1 LSLRVCDTL
10 YSIVARI
17 DEELDVTLGETC
29 DTLQACQS
37 RSTGCFEAQTYLECS
52 EWRRRTRS
60 ASLLIVARLRLLVFF
75 GAHRVGYEVNRGGRG
90 SEIKV
95 GTIYVAQ
102 ESVKSTRSGSEGERM
117 REPKSCLVD
126 ATEGASV
133 PLVAILPNSK
143 VCSRRGPVLPTVRRQ
158 KCSIQC

>member
-1 LSLRVCDTL
+1 MSLRVCDTL

-52 EWRRRTRS
+52 EWRRRTRT

-75 GAHRVGYEVNRGGRG
+75 GAHCVGREMKVYWGGRCN
-90 SEIKV
+90 EVKA
-95 GTIYVAQ
+95 GTICVAQ
-102 ESVKSTRSGSEGERM
+102 ESVKSTRVGSESERN
-117 REPKSCLVD
+117 
-126 ATEGASV
+126 AF
-133 PLVAILPNSK
+133 
-143 VCSRRGPVLPTVRRQ
+143 
-158 KCSIQC
+158 